1 FTNLTPF
8 THFYASVPGQTVG
21 YVLTLTVDD
30 ARGGQKS
37 IQRDVVLTANSAG
50 QQLVVQLQQT
60 HACGCRTMTVFSR
73 TPAVAGQVNGTSGV
87 YCEAAG
93 VDPTKLPQYPGCRA
107 LTAQQIEQL
116 PARERCPQGRVA

>member
-1 FTNLTPF
+1 SFQADARDVEGDAIVRALWDPGDGSDPEVFTNLTPF

-73 TPAVAGQVNGTSGV
+73 TPAVAGQV
-87 YCEAAG
+87 
-93 VDPTKLPQYPGCRA
+93 
-107 LTAQQIEQL
+107 
-116 PARERCPQGRVA
+116 